1 MTRKPITDAN
11 VIPLF
16 AVPVC
21 QTEIEPQSSI
31 ITDFL
36 INKLEYKRMLYSNAK
51 NSSGL
56 FVLDEP
62 ICRPLKDA
70 LTSRLEDFVH
80 DFLDV
85 DRKHKFRINTSWM
98 NQYLDTD
105 YSGEHYHSNSLISGV
120 LYLSDVADTGDIV
133 FHKDKHW
140 TNVFPDVV
148 RIDYNFN
155 PDKFNVFN
163 AQGWSLRPKK
173 WDVVF
178 FPSWLTHSVQT
189 NKSQPKKERY
199 SLAFNTWVSG
209 QVGDSTST
217 LVL

>member
-1 MTRKPITDAN
+1 MTMKPITDAN
-11 VIPLF
+11 VVPLF

-98 NQYLDTD
+98 NQYLDA
-105 YSGEHYHSNSLISGV
+105 SSSPMSFAVKRSECQKKMS
-120 LYLSDVADTGDIV
+120 
-133 FHKDKHW
+133 
-140 TNVFPDVV
+140 TNP
-148 RIDYNFN
+148 
-155 PDKFNVFN
+155 
-163 AQGWSLRPKK
+163 W
-173 WDVVF
+173 
-178 FPSWLTHSVQT
+178 
-189 NKSQPKKERY
+189 
-199 SLAFNTWVSG
+199 
-209 QVGDSTST
+209 
-217 LVL
+217 

>member
-1 MTRKPITDAN
+1 
-11 VIPLF
+11 V
-16 AVPVC
+16 
-21 QTEIEPQSSI
+21 E
-31 ITDFL
+31 
-36 INKLEYKRMLYSNAK
+36 
-51 NSSGL
+51 
-56 FVLDEP
+56 
-62 ICRPLKDA
+62 
-70 LTSRLEDFVH
+70 
-80 DFLDV
+80 
-85 DRKHKFRINTSWM
+85 
-98 NQYLDTD
+98 
-105 YSGEHYHSNSLISGV
+105 
-120 LYLSDVADTGDIV
+120 DTGDIV

-148 RIDYNFN
+148 RIDYNWN

-189 NKSQPKKERY
+189 NKSNPKKERY

>member
-1 MTRKPITDAN
+1 MTLKPITDAN
-11 VIPLF
+11 VVPLF

-21 QTEIEPQSSI
+21 HTQIEPQSSI

-36 INKLEYKRMLYSNAK
+36 LNKLHYERLIYSNAK
-51 NSSGL
+51 NSAGT

-105 YSGEHYHSNSLISGV
+105 FSGEHYHSNSLISGV

-163 AQGWSLRPKK
+163 AEGWSLRPKK

-178 FPSWLTHSVQT
+178 FPSWLTHSVQP
-189 NKSQPKKERY
+189 NKSNPKKERY

-209 QVGDSTST
+209 QVGDGTST